1 MRRIILGALAGG
13 LALVAATA
21 ASVYWYQR
29 PTVLRVGVARDSE
42 DQKVMVATAQVLSR
56 DRENVR
62 LRVIG
67 LDNPNSAAA
76 AFEAGQVDLAV
87 TRSDI
92 NMPKSAET
100 VAILSRSAALVIAP
114 AASAIVGVNDLKG
127 KRIAVVVPRPEATAN
142 PRLLD
147 YILSRYNLAGDLTT
161 RLPLTLSELPAALAD
176 KRVDAVFAV
185 GPPAFGPMMDV
196 VAMVG
201 AASDGPVNFI
211 PLSESRAISRLSPT
225 LESFEVA
232 RGAFGGA
239 PPRPARDITTI
250 SVSTRLIAPGA
261 LRDSLVSNIARV
273 MFTQRPAIAAAAPSA
288 NLMEAPPTDKDAALP
303 THPGAAAWIDGEE
316 ETFLD
321 LYGDYFYI
329 GAMVLSVIAS
339 AIAAVASRV
348 SAEGHA
354 RVETQFESLLGRLL
368 EYISRARESQSRA
381 ELDVL
386 EREADALLAEALRI
400 GGGRGLDTHRV
411 AALGLGLDQLRDAIM
426 ARRMTIDMAGEARP
440 LERTP

>member
-1 MRRIILGALAGG
+1 MRRIFLGALAGG
-13 LALVAATA
+13 LALVAAA
-21 ASVYWYQR
+21 ASGVYWYER
-29 PTVLRVGVARDSE
+29 PTILRVGVARDTE
-42 DQKVMVATAQVLSR
+42 DQKVMVATAQILAR

-100 VAILSRSAALVIAP
+100 VAILSRNPALILSP
-114 AASAIVGVNDLKG
+114 AGSNIVGVNDLKG
-127 KRIAVVVPRPEATAN
+127 KRIAVIVPRPEAPAN
-142 PRLLD
+142 ARLLE
-147 YILSRYNLAGDLTT
+147 YILSRYNLAGDATT
-161 RLPLTLSELPAALAD
+161 RLPMTLGEAPAALAN

-185 GPPAFGPMMDV
+185 GPPGPGPLTDAVAV
-196 VAMVG
+196 VS
-201 AASDGPVNFI
+201 AASEGTVNFI
-211 PLSESRAISRLSPT
+211 PLSESRAIAILSPT
-225 LESFEVA
+225 LESFDVA

-239 PPRPARDITTI
+239 PPRPARDMTTI
-250 SVSTRLIAPGA
+250 SVSTRLVTRGS
-261 LRDSLVSNIARV
+261 LRDSIVADIARV
-273 MFTQRPAIAAAAPSA
+273 MFTQRPAIAATAPSA

-321 LYGDYFYI
+321 RYGDYFYI

-339 AIAAVASRV
+339 AIAALASRV

-354 RVETQFESLLGRLL
+354 RVESMFESLLGRLL
-368 EYISRARESQSRA
+368 EYISRARESQSPA
-381 ELDVL
+381 ELEVL
-386 EREADALLAEALRI
+386 EREADALLGEALRI

-426 ARRMTIDMAGEARP
+426 ARRLTMDAAPRGDGAP
-440 LERTP
+440 